1 MRPSVCMRRH
11 AGRLVC
17 VLCSASACAG
27 PACATCCM
35 LSMPMSARLRC
46 GSAAPG
52 ATPMTASTAAAR
64 SCGRGRPV
72 TYDHKAH
79 MSTTLLL
86 ADAVRACEAGAYA
99 LATFPGMRFTA
110 CPGARPRA
118 WPGRS
123 TRAPRT
129 RSRGAAPRRPPYRPG
144 SAAWH
149 SSTGGAARPAAMAA
163 PSTRS
168 SSSTASGGRPRKM
181 RPTSLPCAHFYLM
194 APDMAPGSTTKHKW
208 YQAFQCETVSRW
220 DLGSAGN
227 SFPCVVKEC
236 IFFRLER

>member
-149 SSTGGAARPAAMAA
+149 SSTGGAARPAAWPRPARAA
-163 PSTRS
+163 ARPPRAAAGRGRCDRPACPAHISISWPQTWHRGAPPNINGTRPSSVR
-168 SSSTASGGRPRKM
+168 
-181 RPTSLPCAHFYLM
+181 LF
-194 APDMAPGSTTKHKW
+194 PDGIW
-208 YQAFQCETVSRW
+208 GLRGTVS
-220 DLGSAGN
+220 
-227 SFPCVVKEC
+227 PV
-236 IFFRLER
+236 